1 MEIQQHEKTDG
12 KSDREFPSGARLM
25 NRLCSNF
32 VRFVHV
38 HVSFLFK
45 RGFFSDALHALLS
58 TLKNNKQF
66 IINKANVI
74 KINAKHITWA
84 LRNAEHD
91 PWDGI
96 LLCTEARSS
105 HPYILL
111 PPKKKKKLCPSTFI
125 STISEIISSS
135 IIHSLILCFDNSI
148 QFDAF
153 YFCSTNYIKF
163 IIDENMKKKSS
174 PQQLPIN
181 PYFASFS
188 LVRQRDIQFHGKKWL
203 NLWC

>member
-1 MEIQQHEKTDG
+1 MQ
-12 KSDREFPSGARLM
+12 
-25 NRLCSNF
+25 
-32 VRFVHV
+32 
-38 HVSFLFK
+38 
-45 RGFFSDALHALLS
+45 S
-58 TLKNNKQF
+58 TLHEHWEMLSMILGMVYSYALKQEVATPIF
-66 IINKANVI
+66 YY
-74 KINAKHITWA
+74 H
-84 LRNAEHD
+84 R
-91 PWDGI
+91 
-96 LLCTEARSS
+96 RRQ
-105 HPYILL
+105 
-111 PPKKKKKLCPSTFI
+111 KKLCPSTFI